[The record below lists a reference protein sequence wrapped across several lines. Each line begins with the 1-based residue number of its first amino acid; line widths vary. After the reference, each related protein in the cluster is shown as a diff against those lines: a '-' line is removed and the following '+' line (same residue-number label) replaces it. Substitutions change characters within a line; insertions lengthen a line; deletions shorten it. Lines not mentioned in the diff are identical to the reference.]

1 MIYLVTITLYE
12 LSVTNYFVLTHLV
25 ANSSLTPILFLNA
38 IVIEIPL
45 MAVHFSYLFTLYV
58 LENHLVPFQCHQKLN
73 NTN

>member
-45 MAVHFSYLFTLYV
+45 MAVHFSYLFTLCLRKSLGAIPV
-58 LENHLVPFQCHQKLN
+58 SPKIK
-73 NTN
+73 